1 MQNTVRTA
9 ATSYLPTEKAVINMI
24 EEQVESD
31 NEEEFSKKIWAV
43 ERHLINKFAEIS
55 PEFHVRYE
63 NNEISLLTNGFGGTY
78 LFLFE
83 DGILDTMNTQDFSNI
98 KIIPGVTLPTYGNK
112 KQYSYVIKIMEV
124 GEQTLE
130 EV

>member
-1 MQNTVRTA
+1 MQNTVHTA
-9 ATSYLPTEKAVINMI
+9 ATLLPTGKAVMNMI
-24 EEQVESD
+24 EEQIKSD
-31 NEEEFSKKIWAV
+31 NEDEFSIKIWTL
-43 ERHLINKFAEIS
+43 ERYLLNKFHEIS

-63 NNEISLLTNGFGGTY
+63 NNEISLLTNGIGGTY

-83 DGILDTMNTQDFSNI
+83 DGVLDTMNTKDFSNI
-98 KIIPGVTLPTYGNK
+98 KIIPGVTLPIYGNK
-112 KQYSYVIKIMEV
+112 KQYSYTIKIMEV

>member
-1 MQNTVRTA
+1 MQNTNSTPIIIKVA
-9 ATSYLPTEKAVINMI
+9 TEKAVRQTV
-24 EEQVESD
+24 EQTTSS
-31 NEEEFSKKIWAV
+31 NEDEFSKKIWAL
-43 ERHLINKFAEIS
+43 ERHLINKFSEIS
-55 PEFHVRYE
+55 PEFRLRFE
-63 NNEISLLTNGFGGTY
+63 NNEISLLTNGIGGTY

-83 DGILDTMNTQDFSNI
+83 DSILDTMNEQDFSNI

-112 KQYSYVIKIMEV
+112 KQYSYAIKIMEV

>member
-1 MQNTVRTA
+1 MQNTVWTPETIHV
-9 ATSYLPTEKAVINMI
+9 ATERDIKSM
-24 EEQVESD
+24 
-31 NEEEFSKKIWAV
+31 EEEFSKKIWAL

-63 NNEISLLTNGFGGTY
+63 NNEISLLTNGIGGTY

-83 DGILDTMNTQDFSNI
+83 DGVLDIMNTQDFSNI
-98 KIIPGVTLPTYGNK
+98 KIIPGVTLPIYGNK
-112 KQYSYVIKIMEV
+112 KQYSYTIKIMEV

>member
-1 MQNTVRTA
+1 MQNTVWTPETIHV
-9 ATSYLPTEKAVINMI
+9 ATERDIKSM
-24 EEQVESD
+24 
-31 NEEEFSKKIWAV
+31 EEEFSKKIWAL

-55 PEFHVRYE
+55 PEFHVRHE

-98 KIIPGVTLPTYGNK
+98 KIIPGVTLPIYGNK
-112 KQYSYVIKIMEV
+112 KQYSYTIKIMEV
-124 GEQTLE
+124 GEQTLG

>member
-1 MQNTVRTA
+1 MQNIVITTKLA
-9 ATSYLPTEKAVINMI
+9 TEKAVRQTV
-24 EEQVESD
+24 EQSED
-31 NEEEFSKKIWAV
+31 EFSKKIWSL

-55 PEFHVRYE
+55 PEFRLRYE
-63 NNEISLLTNGFGGTY
+63 NNEISLLTNGIGGTY

-83 DGILDTMNTQDFSNI
+83 DSILDAMNTQDFSNI
-98 KIIPGVTLPTYGNK
+98 KIIPDVILPTYGNK
-112 KQYSYVIKIMEV
+112 KQYSYTIKIMTV